1 METTTD
7 AVHVAGVL
15 RRLRQAAGWSQAVL
29 ADRASTSQS
38 AVARYETGA
47 VAPSLATLQ
56 RLVAALGHHLRVTA
70 DAAPDADDVLLAE
83 QLLRMT
89 PTDRLRT
96 LARYAALRDRVE
108 VVT

>member
-1 METTTD
+1 METTD
-7 AVHVAGVL
+7 EAVDVAGVL
-15 RRLRQAAGWSQAVL
+15 RRLREAAGWSQATL

-47 VAPSLATLQ
+47 ATPSLATLQ
-56 RLVAALGHHLRVTA
+56 RLVAALGHHLHVTT
-70 DAAPDADDVLLAE
+70 DPAPDAADVLLAE

-96 LARYAALRDRVE
+96 LARYAALRDQVE
-108 VVT
+108 VAT